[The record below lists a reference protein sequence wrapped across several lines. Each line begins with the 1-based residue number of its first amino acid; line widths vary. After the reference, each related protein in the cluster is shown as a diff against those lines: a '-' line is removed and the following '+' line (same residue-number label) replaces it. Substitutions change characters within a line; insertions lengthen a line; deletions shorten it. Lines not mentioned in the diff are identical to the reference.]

1 MAPGASSAAQSQ
13 NPEIKETAEVTGV
26 RHVLKENYQVI
37 NQQIR
42 VNTKLSDALGEKP
55 FWSQKFD
62 SGIDNL
68 FNVLDK
74 IANAVSTE
82 VQVQMA
88 GISRVDLSY
97 FKTNKVSFNKQYCYN
112 LFRERNPDSN
122 KQAEICI
129 NTLPEKDPASSVVL
143 YLLSWNTF
151 KRAWMGWSYT
161 PYQDK
166 ADSRKI
172 AESIVD
178 DYPGPPYLLLGWIN
192 LVNGDIESVKEFE
205 VLALEVAPK
214 NNSVLRVAA
223 SLARRFG
230 NYEAARPAFE
240 KTIRTNPNPM
250 QWVWFEYAGTLI
262 ALTDFVK
269 TKQLLQTALTKKE
282 IGTQNTVVLMHLAA
296 IAVFEYDMQEAE
308 KQCKV
313 AKRYNTKF

>member
-1 MAPGASSAAQSQ
+1 
-13 NPEIKETAEVTGV
+13 
-26 RHVLKENYQVI
+26 
-37 NQQIR
+37 
-42 VNTKLSDALGEKP
+42 
-55 FWSQKFD
+55 
-62 SGIDNL
+62 
-68 FNVLDK
+68 
-74 IANAVSTE
+74 
-82 VQVQMA
+82 MA
-88 GISRVDLSY
+88 GISRADLSY
-97 FKTNKVSFNKQYCYN
+97 FKTNKDSFSKQYCYN

-151 KRAWMGWSYT
+151 KRAWMGWSST

-250 QWVWFEYAGTLI
+250 QWVWFEYAATLI

-296 IAVFEYDMQEAE
+296 IAVF
-308 KQCKV
+308 
-313 AKRYNTKF
+313 